1 MAAGIASINQDS
13 LSYKHDSYK
22 LQHKNTV
29 WLIFLVFRRN
39 FILTLQNKGLISSV
53 KSLFLINKFH
63 FPTL

>member
-1 MAAGIASINQDS
+1 MAAGIVSINQDS

-22 LQHKNTV
+22 LQHNNIV

-39 FILTLQNKGLISSV
+39 FILTPQNKGLISSV